1 MESQRK
7 IELPQPLLIAA
18 PSSGC
23 GKTTVTLGL
32 LAALRRRGLH
42 VAPFKVG
49 PDYIDPGLHR
59 LAAGQISH
67 NLDGWMCGEQE
78 VRSLFSRSA
87 EGADVAVIEGVM
99 GLFDG
104 ASGTSDVGSSAEIAG
119 WLDGKVL
126 LVVDAR
132 SQARSV
138 AALISGF
145 CHFNPE
151 LEWAG
156 VILNRVGSE
165 RHEQLLRDACASV
178 PGLPP
183 VLGCLPRNQEIGLPE
198 RHLGL
203 MTAEEGC
210 LDAELLERLADW
222 LEQHVDIESL
232 MASVDTRKSSVEA
245 STLASSGNEPRV
257 RIGIARDAAF
267 CFYYQ
272 DNLDRLTAAGAELVP
287 FSPLADTTL
296 PVDLDGLLLGGGYPE
311 TYNKGLEANQ
321 VLRNALVEQIEA
333 GLPVYA
339 ECGGLL
345 YLCASIDGAT
355 MTGLFPAAARLG
367 KQRRALGYREVTL
380 TEECLLGPAGSVLR
394 GHEFHYTDLQMPH
407 EVKRVYQVRGAD
419 RGEHS
424 AEGFQY
430 KNCLGSYIHLH
441 FASCPAAADRLVAA
455 CQEFSSVNQ

>member
-1 MESQRK
+1 VEVQQSIKR
-7 IELPQPLLIAA
+7 PQPLLIAA
-18 PSSGC
+18 PASGC

-32 LAALRRRGLH
+32 LAALRRRGLR

-59 LAAGQISH
+59 LAAGVISH

-78 VRSLFSRSA
+78 VRTLFNRA
-87 EGADVAVIEGVM
+87 AAGADVALIEGVM

-104 ASGTSDVGSSAEIAG
+104 ASGSCDVGSSAEIAG
-119 WLDGKVL
+119 WLNGKVL

-145 CHFNPE
+145 CNFNPD

-156 VILNRVGSE
+156 VILNRVGSS
-165 RHEQLLRDACASV
+165 RHEQLLLEACASV

-183 VLGCLPRNQEIGLPE
+183 VLGCLPRSEEISLPE

-203 MTAEEGC
+203 MTAEEGH
-210 LDAELLERLADW
+210 LDADLLERLADW
-222 LEQHVDIESL
+222 LERYVDIETLLASL
-232 MASVDTRKSSVEA
+232 DAKSSPVVQPVVVA
-245 STLASSGNEPRV
+245 PDKRTAV

-272 DNLDRLTAAGAELVP
+272 DNLDRLVAAGAELIP

-296 PVDLDGLLLGGGYPE
+296 PADLDGLLLGGGYPE
-311 TYNKGLEANQ
+311 LYAGELEANRS
-321 VLRNALVEQIEA
+321 LRNELRELVEA

-345 YLCASIDGAT
+345 YLCASLDGAE
-355 MTGLFPAAARLG
+355 MTGLFPAEARLE
-367 KQRRALGYREVTL
+367 KKRRALGYREITL
-380 TEECLLGPAGSVLR
+380 TKASLLGPAGTVLR
-394 GHEFHYTDLQMPH
+394 GHEFHYSDLQMPD
-407 EVKRVYQVRGAD
+407 EIERLYRVRRAD
-419 RGEHS
+419 GNEQPD
-424 AEGFQY
+424 EGFVY

-441 FASCPAAADRLVAA
+441 FASCPAVAARLVAA
-455 CQEFSSVNQ
+455 CRKLRQNI

>member
-1 MESQRK
+1 MSTLNKQY
-7 IELPQPLLIAA
+7 LQPLLIAA

-32 LAALRRRGLH
+32 LAALRRRGLR

-59 LAAGQISH
+59 LAAGRISH

-78 VRSLFSRSA
+78 VKRLFGRA
-87 EGADVAVIEGVM
+87 VEVADVALIEGVM

-145 CHFNPE
+145 CDFNPQ
-151 LEWAG
+151 LKWAG

-165 RHEQLLRDACASV
+165 RHEQLLRDACTAV

-183 VLGCLPRNQEIGLPE
+183 VLGCLPRSEEIGLPE

-203 MTAEEGC
+203 MTAEEGH
-210 LDAELLERLADW
+210 LDAVLLERLADW

-232 MASVDTRKSSVEA
+232 LTATGTGMPPVEIPAVASQVDKQT
-245 STLASSGNEPRV
+245 V

-287 FSPLADTTL
+287 FSPLTD
-296 PVDLDGLLLGGGYPE
+296 
-311 TYNKGLEANQ
+311 
-321 VLRNALVEQIEA
+321 
-333 GLPVYA
+333 
-339 ECGGLL
+339 
-345 YLCASIDGAT
+345 
-355 MTGLFPAAARLG
+355 
-367 KQRRALGYREVTL
+367 RALPYSSMKLISRL
-380 TEECLLGPAGSVLR
+380 T
-394 GHEFHYTDLQMPH
+394 
-407 EVKRVYQVRGAD
+407 
-419 RGEHS
+419 
-424 AEGFQY
+424 
-430 KNCLGSYIHLH
+430 N
-441 FASCPAAADRLVAA
+441 
-455 CQEFSSVNQ
+455 